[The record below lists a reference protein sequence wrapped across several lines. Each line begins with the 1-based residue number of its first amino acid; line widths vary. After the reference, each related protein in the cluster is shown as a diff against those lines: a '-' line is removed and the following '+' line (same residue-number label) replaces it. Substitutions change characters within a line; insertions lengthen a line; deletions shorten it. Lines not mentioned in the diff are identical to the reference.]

1 MTSAGLAAR
10 PAADAAAYRAVEH
23 IYHSYLTGLILM
35 LASRAGAPRAAEV
48 VFRTFRRQQLA
59 RFLPGLKK
67 LGLDNLPHAV
77 ACAQYHYLSNQVG
90 GSNWRASFPD

>member
-1 MTSAGLAAR
+1 MTASQAAR
-10 PAADAAAYRAVEH
+10 APADVAAYRAVEH

-67 LGLDNLPHAV
+67 LGLDKLPHAV
-77 ACAQYHYLSNQVG
+77 AARSITICRTRSA
-90 GSNWRASFPD
+90 A